1 MNQASVTEADHATWR
16 GLYRVGAVAPLV
28 TLFFY
33 LIQILAMVF
42 GGADPTTMEDY
53 VALLQ
58 RSRILGL
65 LYLNALDIFSIA
77 FLGTMFLALCVN
89 LRRVNRSY
97 IAIAAFFAFLGIAT
111 FVVPRVAM
119 LSVVQLSARYA
130 TATTEAQRTVLLA
143 AMETLGSLG
152 VATNRTIGFLFLTI
166 ASLITS
172 GVMLKS
178 ISFGKVTAY
187 VGIAASMVT
196 LAVDVCVVILPS
208 TAEMLAFLD
217 ALLWLVWWLLVSRG
231 LFRLARTISGAQA

>member
-1 MNQASVTEADHATWR
+1 M
-16 GLYRVGAVAPLV
+16 VALS
-28 TLFFY
+28 FY

-53 VALLQ
+53 VWLLQ

-77 FLGTMFLALCVN
+77 FLGTMFLALCAN
-89 LRRVNRSY
+89 LRQISRSY
-97 IAIAAFFAFLGIAT
+97 IAVAAFFAFLGIAT

-119 LSVVQLSARYA
+119 LSLVPLSARYA
-130 TATTEAQRTVLLA
+130 AATTETQRTVLLA

-172 GVMLKS
+172 GVMLRS
-178 ISFGKVTAY
+178 TSFGKVTAY
-187 VGIAASMVT
+187 VGIVASVLT

-208 TAEMLAFLD
+208 TAETLGFVD
-217 ALLWLVWWLLVSRG
+217 ALFWLVWWLLVSRG
-231 LFRLARTISGAQA
+231 LLRLARTTSGARV